1 MKKVVLLI
9 QMYFIILIL
18 LAGCIRKP
26 TEPVSANKT
35 PVIEAMEEIDQLIGG
50 LITSNAYESVT
61 GIPDIEAGNSQAK
74 PVLIP
79 FGSGAKLA
87 RTDSSEADYFF
98 LLIEGIFFTR
108 GTYTYDGEDW
118 TFKEDTTKNET
129 IFLFPYAD
137 TSTGLRHDA
146 MWRFYNMVDTES
158 MSAISFDVT
167 VDGFQFVGIT
177 FELTGS
183 VAVVDQ
189 SLKPV
194 IDSIRIHGF
203 IKDDEGVRYDINVT
217 INETEMTLVIAEEGQ
232 KPLTFD
238 LSGDLGMDLA
248 KRREILS
255 PQSGNDFDFD
265 QMVMAYGD
273 IYILLAPNS
282 EVVGYINYRDEKVA
296 DLVLK
301 DQELVVQWN
310 DGREIPLSVYLPQ
323 IERHRRQVKYI

>member
-1 MKKVVLLI
+1 MKKAISLI
-9 QMYFIILIL
+9 QVCVIVLVF
-18 LAGCIRKP
+18 GCIRKP
-26 TEPVSANKT
+26 TESEPADNQA
-35 PVIEAMEEIDQLIGG
+35 VIEAMNEIDHMIGD
-50 LITSNAYESVT
+50 LITSDAYESVT
-61 GIPDIEAGNSQAK
+61 GIPEIDMGNSQSK
-74 PVLIP
+74 PILMP
-79 FGSGAKLA
+79 YGSGKRLA
-87 RTDSSEADYFF
+87 GTDRSETDYFF
-98 LLIEGIFFTR
+98 FFIEAIFFTR
-108 GTYTYDGEDW
+108 GIYTYEGEDW
-118 TFKEDTTKNET
+118 TFEEDTTKNET

-203 IKDDEGVRYDINVT
+203 IKDDEGVRYDLNVT